1 MSKIKSFPYMIEE
14 VNFNYIKLILIF
26 LLLKTSPCFATNN
39 LIININDTKIILE
52 GNFIQGGLVKG
63 KVNKDLDIKFK
74 EKVLRKTSDGS
85 FVIGFGRDHPKEAN
99 LYFFINQNWI
109 LKKLDIKQRKYKTQ
123 VINGLEKKMV
133 TPPKSFWD
141 RIKKENKVIKEVRS
155 LDSDVDFIFQKFDW
169 PTKGIISGVFGS
181 QRILNGKPKWPHYG
195 IDFAAKEGTKIK
207 AMLDGTAT
215 MVEPDLFYT
224 GGTLIFDHGHGISTL
239 YMHLK
244 DIYVKNG
251 QEVKQ
256 GDIIG
261 TVGSTGRSTGPH
273 LDVRLNWFGTRLDP
287 ATVLNL
293 N

>member
-1 MSKIKSFPYMIEE
+1 MSKIKSFPYVIEE

-52 GNFIQGGLVKG
+52 GNFVQGGLVIG
-63 KVNKDLDIKFK
+63 KVNKDLDVKFK
-74 EKVLRKTSDGS
+74 EKVLRKTSDRS

-181 QRILNGKPKWPHYG
+181 QRILNGKPKRPHYG
-195 IDFAAKEGTKIK
+195 VDIAAPEGTDILAPTEAIVRMAEK
-207 AMLDGTAT
+207 
-215 MVEPDLFYT
+215 DLYYT
-224 GGTLIFDHGHGISTL
+224 GGTVMLDHGHGVTSV
-239 YMHLK
+239 YSHLSSINVKVGDKINK
-244 DIYVKNG
+244 DQK
-251 QEVKQ
+251 
-256 GDIIG
+256 IG
-261 TVGSTGRSTGPH
+261 EVGSTGRSTGPH
-273 LDVRLNWFGTRLDP
+273 LDWRINWFSERLDP
-287 ATVLNL
+287 ALFIKK
-293 N
+293 